1 MNNGEFEELISD
13 VKREIKCIE
22 QYRVLTNKFVNENVS
37 QYNINKFKEEQY
49 IENFETYEDYDYDIY
64 NWVYIKNFKNIV
76 ELAENLQ
83 QRIDKAIEI
92 AYQYAQI
99 DGAHH
104 KMWTIDQM
112 LRELLDSKYDEFIR
126 EYEEDGEYTW
136 DIGISP

>member
-49 IENFETYEDYDYDIY
+49 IENFEKYEDYDYDIY
-64 NWVYIKNFKNIV
+64 NWIYIKNFKNIV

-83 QRIDKAIEI
+83 QRIDKAIKMLDN
-92 AYQYAQI
+92 YQNNLYSRETRKTLDDDIERTISILQGEEVI
-99 DGAHH
+99 DNV
-104 KMWTIDQM
+104 
-112 LRELLDSKYDEFIR
+112 
-126 EYEEDGEYTW
+126 
-136 DIGISP
+136 